1 MSGGSFDYLCYAVEI
16 GTLGERRGAI
26 EAMAQAL
33 DEYDQPAAA
42 KAADRTRAVLAALD
56 AADELARQL
65 SDVWHA
71 VEWHHS
77 SDWGEEDVLEVLQKH
92 WGGDADE

>member
-1 MSGGSFDYLCYAVEI
+1 MSGGSFDYLCHAADL

-33 DEYDQPAAA
+33 DEYDQPAAT
-42 KAADRTRAVLAALD
+42 KAADRTRAVLLALR

-65 SDVWHA
+65 IDVWHA

-77 SDWGEEDVLEVLQKH
+77 SDQTEADVIEALQEWWEEES
-92 WGGDADE
+92 

>member
-1 MSGGSFDYLCYAVEI
+1 MSGGSFDYLCHAADL

-33 DEYDQPAAA
+33 DEYDQPAAT
-42 KAADRTRAVLAALD
+42 KAADRTRAVLLALK

-65 SDVWHA
+65 TDVWHA

-77 SDWGEEDVLEVLQKH
+77 SDWSEEDVIKALRNFWES
-92 WGGDADE
+92 E

>member
-1 MSGGSFDYLCYAVEI
+1 MSGGSFDYLCYAADL

-26 EAMAQAL
+26 EEMAQAL
-33 DEYDQPAAA
+33 DAYDQPAAR
-42 KAADRTRAVLAALD
+42 KAADRTRAVLLALT

-65 SDVWHA
+65 TDVWHA

-77 SDWGEEDVLEVLQKH
+77 SDWGEEDVIEALQE
-92 WGGDADE
+92 WWEAS